1 MPPRILAGYFFEV
14 TIEGFVAARKCGSVV
29 MLGQWSDKPG
39 GCLGHLCAETLLVA
53 ARRFAKPD
61 ARSGWI
67 QNGADEGFTLAI
79 T

>member
-29 MLGQWSDKPG
+29 MLGQWSDKPR
-39 GCLGHLCAETLLVA
+39 GCLGHLFAETLLVA